1 MQDHVI
7 SVDDRMAVYDLLGRY
22 VWALD
27 SGDADGFVN
36 LFTPN
41 GSFVDTRGN
50 RHGGP
55 EGLRKAVMGYFNDPD
70 FRGRQHLVTHLFV
83 EGEPGRYTVTSY
95 WTVIKWWF
103 ERNEK
108 AVFSTGWSKDTC
120 VKTPA
125 GWKIEERAL
134 GWWTDQ
140 HCPWVGPP
148 TA

>member
-1 MQDHVI
+1 MPDHVI

-27 SGDADGFVN
+27 TGDADAFVSV
-36 LFTPN
+36 FTAD

-55 EGLRKAVMGYFNDPD
+55 DGLRKAVMGYFNDPD

-120 VKTPA
+120 VKTA
-125 GWKIEERAL
+125 TGWKIQERAL

-140 HCPWVGPP
+140 HCPWVGPA
-148 TA
+148 TK

>member
-36 LFTPN
+36 LFTPD

-55 EGLRKAVMGYFNDPD
+55 DGLRKAVMGYFNDPD

-120 VKTPA
+120 VKTPG

-140 HCPWVGPP
+140 HCPWVGPA
-148 TA
+148 TT